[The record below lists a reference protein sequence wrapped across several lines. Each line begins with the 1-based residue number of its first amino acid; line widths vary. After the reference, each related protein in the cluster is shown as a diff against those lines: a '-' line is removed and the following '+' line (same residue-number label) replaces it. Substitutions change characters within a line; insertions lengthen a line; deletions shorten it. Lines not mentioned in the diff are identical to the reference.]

1 VAESLHS
8 PSTTTQLSDNG
19 SECEAKLK
27 SHFIGRVSCHS
38 SGEAPCFI
46 LHTVSIALA
55 SLVLH
60 QSTCY
65 LSRIDQPADLD
76 TSLLAQPM
84 VMTKH
89 AIHKYI
95 VSTTLQLLSQ
105 NPSAVLH
112 KTSITSNQKN
122 KEGRG

>member
-1 VAESLHS
+1 
-8 PSTTTQLSDNG
+8 
-19 SECEAKLK
+19 
-27 SHFIGRVSCHS
+27 VSCHF

-55 SLVLH
+55 SLELH
-60 QSTCY
+60 QRTCY
-65 LSRIDQPADLD
+65 LSRIDQSADLD
-76 TSLLAQPM
+76 TLLAQPM
-84 VMTKH
+84 VMTRH
-89 AIHKYI
+89 TIHKYI
-95 VSTTLQLLSQ
+95 VSTTSQLLSQ